1 MLDRGLRRAF
11 PPGIERAARE
21 AADAPV
27 DDAAARPT

>member
-27 DDAAARPT
+27 ADVPRAAT